1 MGSVV
6 GDVADAVGLGS
17 RKKAIDASTAEAA
30 TNRDWQTQMWERQYG
45 TVNDAMVDYMNK
57 MFSGQKIAETPYQQQ
72 YKANMRQEIDSG
84 MRPGEEGA
92 RNALMDRVRA
102 NPQGMS
108 TQAYSK
114 SLGNLVKEG
123 SAARGTAYRKGM
135 GEAQMLP
142 FSMGMSFL
150 NRTPYKPDSA
160 NYMPNYTSSFDPNV
174 ANLYGAGLNEI
185 INQGSKL
192 YSKYFGSTPDY
203 SSITDSPDYSNY
215 GDMSYD
221 DINFGTT

>member
-1 MGSVV
+1 MGSVI

-17 RKKAIDASTAEAA
+17 RNKAIKASTAEAA
-30 TNRDWQTQMWERQYG
+30 RNRDWQTQMWERQYG

-57 MFSGQKIAETPYQQQ
+57 MFSGERMAETPYQQQ
-72 YKANMRQEIDSG
+72 YKANIRQEIDSG
-84 MRPGEEGA
+84 MRPVEEAA

-114 SLGNLVKEG
+114 SLENLVKEG
-123 SAARGTAYRKGM
+123 LAARGTAYRKGM

-142 FSMGMSFL
+142 FNMGMTFL
-150 NRTPYKPDSA
+150 NRTAYKPDSV

-185 INQGSKL
+185 ISQGRNL
-192 YSKYFGSTPDY
+192 YNKFFGSTPDY
-203 SSITDSPDYSNY
+203 SNY
-215 GDMSYD
+215 EDRSYD